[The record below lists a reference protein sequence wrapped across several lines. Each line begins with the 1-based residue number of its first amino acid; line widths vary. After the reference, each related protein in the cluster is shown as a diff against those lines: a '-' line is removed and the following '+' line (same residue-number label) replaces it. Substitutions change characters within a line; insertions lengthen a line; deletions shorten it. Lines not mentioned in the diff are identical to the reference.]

1 MMGSL
6 LPVVLY
12 VSSMCLFLCLSD
24 SDIES
29 LAGLYA
35 SRPGYPMISYSN
47 FSTEQYIIE
56 LQRD

>member
-6 LPVVLY
+6 LPIVLH

-29 LAGLYA
+29 LASLYA
-35 SRPGYPMISYSN
+35 SRPGYPMISYSDI
-47 FSTEQYIIE
+47 SI
-56 LQRD
+56 